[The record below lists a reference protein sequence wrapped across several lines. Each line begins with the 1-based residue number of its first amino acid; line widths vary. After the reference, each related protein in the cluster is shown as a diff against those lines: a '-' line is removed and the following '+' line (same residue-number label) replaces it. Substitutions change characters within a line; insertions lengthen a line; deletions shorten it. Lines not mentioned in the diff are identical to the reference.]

1 MLGLQVRPARLGS
14 ECVCVFFF
22 VLTGRH
28 RVSELPHIIE
38 DIVLG
43 RSGSKYSLM
52 RDSSSETMWR
62 SLSHAS
68 PFNAL
73 EVAIAH
79 SRGRSPPNLPFWY
92 SCLSLLWPQMH
103 RRVGEQFPRAVI
115 IFSTCQLDWVSL
127 WKAVWPIG
135 GNPHGPADIQ
145 SEYSTPKSFQ
155 VRRRKTY
162 LYLVWLT
169 RRWV

>member
-14 ECVCVFFF
+14 ECVCVFFCAHWQAQS
-22 VLTGRH
+22 LGAATHH
-28 RVSELPHIIE
+28 RRYRLRPQW
-38 DIVLG
+38 
-43 RSGSKYSLM
+43 SKYSLM